1 MSRYRVSVQ
10 GQTFSVI
17 LKERRG
23 ATISFSVNGEEHTV
37 EISPQVGGISDTMRA
52 GTADTIRAPRSSA
65 TFSPEIRSPIPGIIS
80 DLLVAKGQSVSEG
93 QTVAVIEA
101 MKMENPVRAP
111 SAGVVA
117 DVHVQ
122 KGQEVPSGQ
131 LLVTISA
138 P

>member
-23 ATISFSVNGEEHTV
+23 TTISFSVNGEEHTV
-37 EISPQVGGISDTMRA
+37 EITTQID
-52 GTADTIRAPRSSA
+52 GTSETALPSARGTIRSSDGRSQ
-65 TFSPEIRSPIPGIIS
+65 TTPEIRAPIPGIIS
-80 DLLVAKGQSVSEG
+80 DLLVAKGQSISAG

-101 MKMENPVRAP
+101 MKMENPVKAP
-111 SAGVVA
+111 SAGIVSE
-117 DVHVQ
+117 VHVQ
-122 KGQEVPSGQ
+122 KGQEVPSG
-131 LLVTISA
+131 LLLLTIFI